1 MRFIAAVIITLVCVT
16 SNYATDVKHIRVMT
30 FNIRY
35 GSAKDGPDAWPL
47 RKETVAKVFRE
58 VKADFVGS
66 QEALVYQIEYL
77 DEQLPDYQVVYRTRE
92 VDPKAG
98 EACPIFYLSDRWELD
113 PRENGTFWLSDTPQV
128 PGSIT
133 WGARLPRVVTWGRFI
148 PRNPRN
154 RGDDGRGDQGSVR
167 GVYVFNTHYD
177 HQSQPSREKSSELLL
192 KRIAERRHQDEP
204 VIVMGDFNA
213 DESNPASVRLRQGP
227 PPLVDTFRVVH
238 PEAKVVGT
246 FGGFKGRRDGG
257 KIDHI
262 YVLPGAEVKSAQ
274 ILHEQVDGRW
284 PSDHYPVTA
293 VIRF

>member
-1 MRFIAAVIITLVCVT
+1 MRNLILIVLVAVLSSCAAVPAGDANKPL
-16 SNYATDVKHIRVMT
+16 DVEAMT

-58 VKADFVGS
+58 VKADFVGG

-113 PRENGTFWLSDTPQV
+113 PAENGTFWLSDTPQE

-148 PRNPRN
+148 ERAT
-154 RGDDGRGDQGSVR
+154 GKA
-167 GVYVFNTHYD
+167 VYVFNTHYD

-262 YVLPGAEVKSAQ
+262 YVLPGAEVKAAE

-293 VIRF
+293 VISF